1 MDTVRPEGKII
12 KKIKVKLLEMH
23 EEKLTINTPFIKLDS
38 ALKFC
43 GIAETG
49 GHAKILI
56 EEERVR
62 VNGEVCVQRGK
73 KLYPG
78 DRFDFRDLVFVI
90 TSENDSDRA

>member
-1 MDTVRPEGKII
+1 MKTR
-12 KKIKVKLLEMH
+12 KIKVKLLEMH
-23 EEKLTINTPFIKLDS
+23 EEKLYITTPFIKLDS

-62 VNGEVCVQRGK
+62 VNGETCTVRGK
-73 KLYPG
+73 KLYNG
-78 DRFDFRDLVFVI
+78 DRFDYKDMIFI
-90 TSENDSDRA
+90 ISTENEDK